1 MSELKTKPSM
11 QPVLSFISDIA
22 DAQRRADCLEL
33 IDLMQAVTGHEAVM
47 WGAAIV
53 GFGKYQYHYESG
65 RTGEWMLIGFSP
77 RKNDLSLYLMSGVES
92 HQALLDKLG
101 KYKTGKSCLYLKR
114 LADVDKTVLKK
125 LMAASVKVM
134 AKQYDQ

>member
-1 MSELKTKPSM
+1 
-11 QPVLSFISDIA
+11 
-22 DAQRRADCLEL
+22 
-33 IDLMQAVTGHEAVM
+33 
-47 WGAAIV
+47 
-53 GFGKYQYHYESG
+53 
-65 RTGEWMLIGFSP
+65 
-77 RKNDLSLYLMSGVES
+77 MSGVES